1 MSTAAAA
8 EIAVPGATARPHLIN
23 PWIVALA
30 VIIPTFMEVLDTT
43 IANVA
48 LRYIAGG
55 LSAPSTD
62 SEWVITSYLAANA
75 IVLPMSGWLSVRLGR
90 RRYFLISIAVF
101 TLASV
106 LCGMATSLNVLIGAR
121 VLQGLAGGGLQPSS
135 QGVLLDAFPPE
146 KQGSAQTLFGIAAL
160 LAPVVGPTLGGY
172 ITDNYGWRWI
182 FLINIPTGL
191 LALWFCN
198 MVVHDP
204 DYLKAQQSAMRKKG
218 APFDTIGLCL
228 LTLTMVCWEI
238 VLSKGQE
245 WDWLGDP
252 FYRVQTLLVLFVFGL
267 VTLVWR
273 ELRISNPLI
282 NFRTLADQN
291 FRWSCIIIFCA
302 FGVLYANTT
311 TLPALLQSLFGYDAT
326 TSGLVL
332 SPAGLFAIMGL
343 TFAGVLISRG
353 VDARYFIAAGLITM
367 GIGNYWTS
375 QLTLEISP
383 WQVVWPR
390 VVVIAGLSMIFAP
403 INVAA
408 FLYIPK
414 ELRGAAVGLLALL
427 RNEGGS
433 VGTSIAQTIHERREQ
448 FHSLRLGEYLDS
460 LNPAVNSF
468 LEQAQ
473 SYLLQF
479 SGDSVAAR
487 QMALQSLD
495 NLRQQ
500 QASAFAYFD
509 IFFVFA
515 AISAPLVALVFM
527 MKRSVAQKGAHVAAE

>member
-1 MSTAAAA
+1 MSAAA
-8 EIAVPGATARPHLIN
+8 EGIAVPGVTAKPHLIN

-48 LRYIAGG
+48 LRYMAGG

-75 IVLPMSGWLSVRLGR
+75 IILPMSGWLSVRLGR

-106 LCGMATSLNVLIGAR
+106 LCGMATSLNLLIAAR

-146 KQGSAQTLFGIAAL
+146 KQGGAQTLFGIAAL

-182 FLINIPTGL
+182 FFINIPPGL
-191 LALWFCN
+191 LALWFCSK
-198 MVVHDP
+198 VVHDP
-204 DYLKAQQSAMRKKG
+204 VYLKAQQSMMRKKG

-228 LTLTMVCWEI
+228 LSLTMICWEI

-252 FYRVQTLLVLFVFGL
+252 FYRVHTLFLLFILGL

-282 NFRTLADQN
+282 NFRTLAEPN

-311 TLPALLQSLFGYDAT
+311 TLPTLLQSLFGYDAT

-332 SPAGLFAIMGL
+332 APAGLFAIMGL
-343 TFAGVLISRG
+343 VFAGVLMSRG
-353 VDARYFIAAGLITM
+353 VDARYFMAAGLITM

-390 VVVIAGLSMIFAP
+390 VVVIAGLSMTFAP
-403 INVAA
+403 LNVAA

-448 FHSLRLGEYLDS
+448 FHTLRLGENLDL

-473 SYLLQF
+473 SYFLQLT
-479 SGDSVAAR
+479 GDAAAAK
-487 QMALQSLD
+487 QMAVQLLE